1 VIKDSPAL
9 LRTRS
14 SHDIL
19 KSALTAVRPL
29 ELEPTSPSIEI
40 DPEKPLLIVDVDEV
54 LALFMH
60 GFGRFVATRGYE
72 MRVDRFA
79 LFQNI
84 YRLGESECIDLAT
97 GRTLFDDFFRFAAE
111 DIDPAPDAA
120 HSLRKLRQAGVTI
133 VILTNAPPHARE
145 PRARWLV
152 KHGMDYPMI
161 INQGPKG
168 AAIAQ
173 LAARTRGPVAFIDDL
188 MGNLDSAAE
197 AAPDVQRFQLVA
209 DARLRGM
216 APTAPD
222 RHRRID
228 HWPQL
233 YDALARA
240 LDVSVA

>member
-1 VIKDSPAL
+1 M
-9 LRTRS
+9 
-14 SHDIL
+14 
-19 KSALTAVRPL
+19 RPL

-152 KHGMDYPMI
+152 KHGMDYPLI
-161 INQGPKG
+161 INEGAKG
-168 AAIAQ
+168 
-173 LAARTRGPVAFIDDL
+173 GPVAALAAQTRKPVAFVDDL
-188 MGNLDSAAE
+188 LGNLESAAE
-197 AAPDVQRFQLVA
+197 AAPRVHRFQLVA
-209 DARLRGM
+209 DERLRPI
-216 APTAPD
+216 APTAPE
-222 RHRRID
+222 RHTRID
-228 HWPQL
+228 RWPKL
-233 YDALARA
+233 REALA
-240 LDVSVA
+240 DVLELGGS